1 MEARWMGFSFW
12 LNIYHSWYLPWRQ
25 KQALFLT
32 WKRASEKATGTV
44 GHHLFDTMCPTA
56 FLAPTLTAKTC
67 FICTQPQN
75 AFFLAQL
82 ALQGNRANGKKSLPG
97 RVPGPKKGTKM
108 VPKSGVVSRRILLAQ
123 WPKKVQKI
131 GPGPALAWTW
141 SAEKGSSSGKRHREM
156 PNLRLKVPT
165 QRRPAQC
172 SSGDRLPEQRS
183 YHVLWGALDLRVTKL
198 YF

>member
-1 MEARWMGFSFW
+1 MLGLVAKTKVTKDSVTTS
-12 LNIYHSWYLPWRQ
+12 L
-25 KQALFLT
+25 AD
-32 WKRASEKATGTV
+32 TV

-108 VPKSGVVSRRILLAQ
+108 VPKSGSFQEEFFLLSGQ
-123 WPKKVQKI
+123 KKSQKLDR
-131 GPGPALAWTW
+131 AL
-141 SAEKGSSSGKRHREM
+141 S
-156 PNLRLKVPT
+156 
-165 QRRPAQC
+165 
-172 SSGDRLPEQRS
+172 
-183 YHVLWGALDLRVTKL
+183 
-198 YF
+198 

>member
-75 AFFLAQL
+75 AFFWPSLHCKVIEQMVKSRYLVEFPAQ
-82 ALQGNRANGKKSLPG
+82 KKEPNMGS
-97 RVPGPKKGTKM
+97 KIW
-108 VPKSGVVSRRILLAQ
+108 VVSRRILLAQ
-123 WPKKVQKI
+123 WPKKIPKI

-156 PNLRLKVPT
+156 PNLRLKVQT

-172 SSGDRLPEQRS
+172 SSGDRLPERRS